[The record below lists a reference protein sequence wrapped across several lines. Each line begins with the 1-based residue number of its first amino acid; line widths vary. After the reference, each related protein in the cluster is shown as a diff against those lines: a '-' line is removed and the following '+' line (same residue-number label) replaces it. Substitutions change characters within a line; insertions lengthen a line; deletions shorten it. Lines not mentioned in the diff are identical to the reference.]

1 MIETFISFWTGSS
14 IYVQLFRFFIVLMV
28 GSSLTRLILVPLVK
42 RFYPKDDEKALHS
55 LENLTVILGLFIAFT
70 LALQAGSFGGLV
82 GVITALGAAVTVAVG
97 FGMRDQV
104 SNLVAGL
111 LIHLDNPFTKND
123 YIKVG
128 NTEGVVQDIS
138 LRATTL
144 NGGKN
149 KKQIVPNAMLTTG
162 VVKNYTKSNKTK
174 ASIETK
180 VDLKNAEEASDLLLE
195 SINESE
201 ETLDSPEPEISFK
214 KIESN
219 ELEMDATFWVKKS
232 GEVKK
237 ARSDVLKKYTGKMK
251 DSGLLDEEEKE
262 ES

>member
-1 MIETFISFWTGSS
+1 MIEAFISLWSGSS
-14 IYVQLFRFFIVLMV
+14 IYVRLFRFFVILLLGTSFTRMV
-28 GSSLTRLILVPLVK
+28 MVPLVRK
-42 RFYPKDDEKALHS
+42 FYPKKGEKALHS
-55 LENLTVILGLFIAFT
+55 LENLTVIFGLFIAFT

-111 LIHLDNPFTKND
+111 LIHLDNPFIKND

-128 NTEGVVQDIS
+128 DTEGVVKDIS

-162 VVKNYTKSNKTK
+162 VVKNYTKASKTK

-180 VDLKNAEEASDLLLE
+180 VEPKNAEEASNLLLE

-201 ETLDSPEPEISFK
+201 ETLESPKPDIAFK
-214 KIESN
+214 KIENS
-219 ELEMDATFWVKKS
+219 ELEIDATFWVKKS
-232 GEVKK
+232 NEVKE
-237 ARSDVLKKYTGKMK
+237 ARSDVLKKYTVKMK
-251 DSGLLDEEEKE
+251 ASGLLDAESEEV
-262 ES
+262 

>member
-1 MIETFISFWTGSS
+1 MIESFLSLWNGSS

-28 GSSLTRLILVPLVK
+28 GTSITRLLLVPTVK
-42 RFYPKDDEKALHS
+42 RLYPKDDEKALHS
-55 LENLTVILGLFIAFT
+55 LENLTVIVGLFIAFT

-111 LIHLDNPFTKND
+111 LIHLDNPFIKND
-123 YIKVG
+123 YIKVDE
-128 NTEGVVQDIS
+128 TEGVVKDIS

-144 NGGKN
+144 NGGNN

-162 VVKNYTKSNKTK
+162 VVKNYTASNKTK
-174 ASIETK
+174 ASIDTK
-180 VDLKNAEEASDLLLE
+180 IELKNAEKASDLLLE

-201 ETLDSPEPEISFK
+201 ETLESPKPDISYK
-214 KIESN
+214 KIENS
-219 ELEMDATFWVKKS
+219 ELEIDATFWVKKS
-232 GEVKK
+232 GDVKT
-237 ARSDVLKKYTGKMK
+237 ARSDVLKKYSSKMK
-251 DSGLLDEEEKE
+251 DSGLLDELEKE
-262 ES
+262 E